1 MRELLFVC
9 KFIKKYMP
17 RIYPESIQ
25 KKEKTGGQ
33 TGAEIGV
40 KFGSK
45 IAHFFL
51 DKKVKKIILLI
62 YAPYIPG
69 GYSKKKRKKWG
80 SSRGQNRGRIWVKN

>member
-17 RIYPESIQ
+17 RIYPEGIQ
-25 KKEKTGGQ
+25 KKKKKNWGQ
-33 TGAEIGV
+33 AGAKIGV
-40 KFGSK
+40 EFGLK

-62 YAPYIPG
+62 YAPYIQTQRVC
-69 GYSKKKRKKWG
+69 S
-80 SSRGQNRGRIWVKN
+80 